1 MNTSD
6 YFDIRPVLRK
16 LVSRS
21 ALSEEE
27 VHQTVNSILE
37 GKLSEAAIASFLVA
51 MSMKGETSEE
61 IRAILQTI
69 KRHAIRISPKITGPL
84 VDTCGTGGDVIKSFN
99 ISTAAAVVASSAGM
113 KIAKHGNRSVSGFC
127 GSADFLEYIGFD
139 LQTSP
144 EKISSAIEK
153 FGIGFLYAPN
163 FHPALRRVAAA
174 RSIIG
179 IRTVFNI
186 AGPLSNPCT
195 NLTGQVIGVFGTYL
209 LEPIA
214 HAIQNTGLNDAMIVH
229 SHDGLDELSN
239 TCENDILRIS
249 DNQIERI
256 RLHPKMLNMQVA
268 KQSQILVNSKEESL
282 RDTLQVIFGVAS
294 QEKEDIV
301 VLNASA
307 ALVIAKVA
315 SDFQEG
321 VDIARSLIK
330 NGKPQQKLRELVRW
344 CGTEERLE
352 SAIKNFIP

>member
-1 MNTSD
+1 MSTDN
-6 YFDIRPVLRK
+6 FDIRPILLK

-21 ALSEEE
+21 VLSEEE

-61 IRAILQTI
+61 ISAILQTI
-69 KRHAIRISPKITGPL
+69 KRHAIKISPKITGPL
-84 VDTCGTGGDVIKSFN
+84 VDTCGTGGDAIKSFN
-99 ISTAAAVVASSAGM
+99 ISTAAAIVASSAGM
-113 KIAKHGNRSVSGFC
+113 RIAKHGNRSVSGFC
-127 GSADFLEYIGFD
+127 GSADFLDFIGFD
-139 LQTSP
+139 LQSSP
-144 EKISSAIEK
+144 EKVCSAIENI
-153 FGIGFLYAPN
+153 GIGFLYAPN

-174 RSIIG
+174 RNIIG

-195 NLTGQVIGVFGTYL
+195 NITGQVIGVFASYL

-214 HAIQNTGLNDAMIVH
+214 HTIQNSGINDAMIVH

-239 TCENDILRIS
+239 TCENDIFWIS
-249 DNQIERI
+249 DNQIKRI
-256 RLHPKMLNMQVA
+256 ILHPKMLNMKVA
-268 KQSQILVNSKEESL
+268 KHSQIIINSKEQSL

-307 ALVIAKVA
+307 ALVIGKVA
-315 SDFQEG
+315 RDFQDG

-344 CGTEERLE
+344 CGREEILE
-352 SAIKNFIP
+352 SAIKNFIS

>member
-1 MNTSD
+1 MSTDN
-6 YFDIRPVLRK
+6 FDIRPILLK

-27 VHQTVNSILE
+27 VHQTINSILE

-69 KRHAIRISPKITGPL
+69 KRHAIKISPKITGPL
-84 VDTCGTGGDVIKSFN
+84 IDTCGTGGDAIKSFN
-99 ISTAAAVVASSAGM
+99 ISTAAAIVASSAAGM
-113 KIAKHGNRSVSGFC
+113 RIAKHGNRSVSGFC
-127 GSADFLEYIGFD
+127 GSADFLDYIGFD
-139 LQTSP
+139 LRSSP
-144 EKISSAIEK
+144 EKVCSAIENI
-153 FGIGFLYAPN
+153 GIGFLYAPN
-163 FHPALRRVAAA
+163 FHPALRRVATA
-174 RSIIG
+174 RNIIG

-195 NLTGQVIGVFGTYL
+195 NITGQVIGVFASYL

-214 HAIQNTGLNDAMIVH
+214 HAIQNTGINDAMVVH

-239 TCENDILRIS
+239 TCENDIFWIS
-249 DNQIERI
+249 DNQIKRI
-256 RLHPKMLNMQVA
+256 ILHPKMLNMNVA
-268 KQSQILVNSKEESL
+268 KQSQIIINSKEQSL

-315 SDFQEG
+315 RDFHEG

-330 NGKPQQKLRELVRW
+330 NGKPQQKLRQLVRW
-344 CGTEERLE
+344 CGKEERLE

>member
-1 MNTSD
+1 MSTD
-6 YFDIRPVLRK
+6 HFDIRPVLRK

-21 ALSEEE
+21 ALSEED

-51 MSMKGETSEE
+51 MSMKGETSQE

-69 KRHAIRISPKITGPL
+69 KQHAIRISPRITGPL
-84 VDTCGTGGDVIKSFN
+84 VDTCGTGGDAIKSFN
-99 ISTAAAVVASSAGM
+99 ISTAAAIVASSAGM
-113 KIAKHGNRSVSGFC
+113 KIAKHGNHSVSGFC
-127 GSADFLEYIGFD
+127 GSADFLDYIGFD
-139 LQTSP
+139 LQSSP
-144 EKISSAIEK
+144 EKVCSAIENV
-153 FGIGFLYAPN
+153 GIGFLYAPN
-163 FHPALRRVAAA
+163 FHPALRRVATT
-174 RSIIG
+174 RNIIG

-186 AGPLSNPCT
+186 VGPLSNPCT
-195 NLTGQVIGVFGTYL
+195 NITGQVIGVFGTYL

-214 HAIQNTGLNDAMIVH
+214 HAIQNTGLNDAMVVH
-229 SHDGLDELSN
+229 AHDGLDELSN
-239 TCENDILRIS
+239 TCENDILWIS
-249 DNQIERI
+249 DNQINRI
-256 RLHPKMLNMQVA
+256 ILHPKMLNMQVA
-268 KQSQILVNSKEESL
+268 KQSQIIVNSKEESL

-315 SDFQEG
+315 RDFQEG

-344 CGTEERLE
+344 CGKEERLE
-352 SAIKNFIP
+352 SAIRNFIP